1 MGASLY
7 RLDTLCICLW
17 VTSKIKKNNET
28 LHSFESYAV
37 IYVSA
42 KKEKMVSKANA
53 LTLYKSHFSCVN
65 PSTRCNKSGAQ
76 CFSEPLEQAHIL

>member
-1 MGASLY
+1 MY
-7 RLDTLCICLW
+7 RLDTLYICLW

-42 KKEKMVSKANA
+42 EKEKKVSKAIA
-53 LTLYKSHFSCVN
+53 LTLYKTHFSWVN
-65 PSTRCNKSGAQ
+65 SSTRYNKSEAQ
-76 CFSEPLEQAHIL
+76 CVSEPLEQGDIL